1 MNDNYINTVR
11 LLLAVA
17 PAVFQSPRFA
27 MKGGTALNLFVED
40 LPRLSVDIDVVFID
54 YTLSRDEALQA
65 IGEDLLASKSLI
77 SKMGYRTSLPMN
89 KSGDDVKLLVEAP
102 DARVKV
108 EVNFVFRG
116 TVLPTVRAR
125 LCDRAQNVF
134 TTDIEVPMLEASEL
148 YGSKLVAAMD
158 RQHPRDI
165 FDVMKMREQHELD
178 GSIIDCFVAYLAGHN
193 RPVHEVLF
201 PRTLPLEPTFTNE
214 FEGMTLEP
222 IQLSA
227 LHETQKRL
235 ISELPRTLSASH
247 REFLLS
253 IVRADPDWGL
263 MPFRHLAELP
273 ALKWKLLN
281 LEKLRSRNRKRFD
294 DQYQELVAKF
304 ESL

>member
-77 SKMGYRTSLPMN
+77 SKMGYRTSLPTD

-178 GSIIDCFVAYLAGHN
+178 GPIIDCFVAYLAGHN

>member
-11 LLLAVA
+11 LLLAIA

-27 MKGGTALNLFVED
+27 MKGGTALNLFVQD
-40 LPRLSVDIDVVFID
+40 LPRLSVDIDVVFTD
-54 YTLSRDEALQA
+54 YTLGREEALRA

-77 SKMGYRTSLPMN
+77 SKMGYRASLPTS

-125 LCDRAQNVF
+125 LCDRAQHVF
-134 TTDIEVPMLEASEL
+134 TSDIEVPMLQTAEL
-148 YGSKLVAAMD
+148 YGSKLVTAMD
-158 RQHPRDI
+158 RQHPRDM
-165 FDVMKMREQHELD
+165 FDAMRMPEQHEL
-178 GSIIDCFVAYLAGHN
+178 GGAIVDCFVAYLAGHN
-193 RPVHEVLF
+193 RPVHEILF

-222 IQLSA
+222 IQLSK
-227 LHETQKRL
+227 LHEAQKRL

-253 IVRADPDWGL
+253 IVRMDPDWDL
-263 MPFRHLAELP
+263 MPFRHLSELP
-273 ALKWKLLN
+273 ALRWKLLN

-294 DQYQELVAKF
+294 DQYRELVSRF
-304 ESL
+304 ESI

>member
-1 MNDNYINTVR
+1 VNDNYINTVR

-17 PAVFQSPRFA
+17 PAVFQSHRFA

-77 SKMGYRTSLPMN
+77 SKMGYRTSLPTN

-227 LHETQKRL
+227 LHETQKHL

-294 DQYQELVAKF
+294 DQYRELVAKF